1 MARPESISKTELG
14 ARLRSIRK
22 ALGDPDRS
30 AVSAQLGISKN
41 SLAAYERG
49 ENEPTASVL
58 GAYASVFGIDA
69 KWLLTGEGEMFSSAQ
84 DKNGGVALLNR
95 DVLQIALEAVEE
107 GLAGR
112 PFPVNKKAELIL
124 NAYDLILRDR
134 KNRANVV
141 SFARVA

>member
-1 MARPESISKTELG
+1 M
-14 ARLRSIRK
+14 
-22 ALGDPDRS
+22 
-30 AVSAQLGISKN
+30 
-41 SLAAYERG
+41 
-49 ENEPTASVL
+49 L
-58 GAYASVFGIDA
+58 GAYASVFGVDA

-112 PFPVNKKAELIL
+112 PFPVDKKAELIL

-134 KNRANVV
+134 KNRDNVV